1 MIQRRARTGQLCVA
15 LVFLFGSLNVSA
27 VPITFTDTSIFT
39 STGVYDSVD
48 GTSDLDAFNRGDVNF
63 LSTSFPQAE
72 AYDFDYVA
80 WTHHFDFTPPADYIM
95 SGSLSLSIRDDSDI
109 YTAEFALGLAEDGT
123 WGVGEVDTNTYDFN
137 VSTAFLADGEF
148 SLVVA
153 SLLGDFYIDRSDL
166 TITYMSLGESVSVPE
181 PKSLALLGLGLLLM
195 GFVGRQINYT
205 QH

>member
-1 MIQRRARTGQLCVA
+1 MTNRRVRVGQFSAA
-15 LVFLFGSLNVSA
+15 LVLLCGSLSVNA
-27 VPITFTDTSIFT
+27 VPITFTDTSIF
-39 STGVYDSVD
+39 SSAGVYDSID
-48 GTSDLDAFNRGDVNF
+48 GSSDLDAFNRGDVNF
-63 LSTSFPQAE
+63 LSTSLSQAE

-80 WTHHFDFTPPADYIM
+80 WTHHFDFSPPADYII
-95 SGSLSLSIRDDSDI
+95 SGNLSLSIRDDSDI
-109 YTAEFALGLAEDGT
+109 YTAEFALGMAEDGT
-123 WGVGEVDTNTYDFN
+123 WGVGEVDTNTYDFDI
-137 VSTAFLADGEF
+137 STAFLADGEF

-166 TITYMSLGESVSVPE
+166 TITYMSLGEGVAVPE